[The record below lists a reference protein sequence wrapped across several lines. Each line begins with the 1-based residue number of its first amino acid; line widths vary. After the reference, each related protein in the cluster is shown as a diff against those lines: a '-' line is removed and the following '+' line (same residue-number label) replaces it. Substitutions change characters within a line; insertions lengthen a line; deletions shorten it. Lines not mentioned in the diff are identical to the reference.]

1 MKRIVYLLLAV
12 MVTATASAQ
21 QTTATEVL
29 KTAQR
34 VNAYFMEKYADP
46 TEPTNVGRIRPSN
59 LWTRAVY
66 YEGLMAYA
74 SFFTF

>member
-46 TEPTNVGRIRPSN
+46 T
-59 LWTRAVY
+59 
-66 YEGLMAYA
+66 
-74 SFFTF
+74 

>member
-34 VNAYFMEKYADP
+34 VNAYFMEKYAAP